1 MSAFA
6 ARKVT
11 QSSSVDELPRPAAN
25 PTSSATEEN
34 LENDFDAQ
42 KGIKRRRGEQAS
54 PGKARLVRLKTCQ
67 EEKPPQTRTLSPTLS
82 PVSFR
87 GSESEERRVDE
98 DEEFLSD
105 HSREYNDGQ
114 WVERATDHEIR

>member
-6 ARKVT
+6 ARKVI

-25 PTSSATEEN
+25 PTSNATEEN
-34 LENDFDAQ
+34 LESDDDAQ
-42 KGIKRRRGEQAS
+42 KGIKRMRGEQAS
-54 PGKARLVRLKTCQ
+54 PGKARLVRSKTCQ
-67 EEKPPQTRTLSPTLS
+67 EKPPQTRTLSPTLS

-87 GSESEERRVDE
+87 GSESEERRVGE
-98 DEEFLSD
+98 DEEFWSH